1 MPKFRFALLLAAL
14 FLVFG
19 VAKADSIGD
28 GRVGVQPAPPGDPPP
43 SCSALQL
50 SADDSGAIF
59 GSCTVTGE
67 LATSFTIA
75 VPDSE
80 SNGGLQ
86 VFSSLTSNVTGSL
99 PSWIPPGSPLYDFLA
114 QFNWM
119 ESCGTGSVDGISV
132 DECTL
137 TAPQAPTSGPGL
149 ALLDALTN
157 AGIINDGDC
166 DADDFV
172 FGVPVGCDL
181 NLSTASDTPNQLFD
195 PSASLDLSTNGGAL
209 DAFSATPEPGTLI
222 LLLGG
227 LGTLPLL
234 QRRRQRSR

>member
-1 MPKFRFALLLAAL
+1 MQRSRLALLFAAL
-14 FLVFG
+14 FLIFG

-43 SCSALQL
+43 SCSSFQF
-50 SADDSGAIF
+50 SADGGGAILS
-59 GSCTVTGE
+59 SCTVSGQ
-67 LATSFTIA
+67 LATSITVA
-75 VPDSE
+75 VPGSE

-99 PSWIPPGSPLYDFLA
+99 PSWITPSSPLYQFLA

-119 ESCGTGSVDGISV
+119 GSCGTGLVGDVSV

-137 TAPQAPTSGPGL
+137 TAPQAPTSGPGAVLLNQL
-149 ALLDALTN
+149 ANL
-157 AGIINDGDC
+157 GIINDGDC
-166 DADDFV
+166 DSDDFV

-181 NLSTASDTPNQLFD
+181 NLTTASDSQNQLFA
-195 PSASLDLSTNGGAL
+195 PSATLDLSTNGNPL
-209 DAFSATPEPGTLI
+209 DPFSATPEPGTLI

-227 LGTLPLL
+227 LGTLPFV
-234 QRRRQRSR
+234 QRRRQRTR